1 MKNKL
6 TYNKTQ
12 LELISY
18 FIDLSLEDITNPR
31 IKKEAINILIKNQ
44 KNGIWGNLPQNTF
57 DEINDQ

>member
-1 MKNKL
+1 MKNKI

-18 FIDLSLEDITNPR
+18 FIDLCLEDITNPR

-44 KNGIWGNLPQNTF
+44 ENSIWGNLPQNTF
-57 DEINDQ
+57 NEID